1 MPSSQDQT
9 PTNAVP
15 ESFVQE
21 VQQAGAGS
29 DAAKLILL
37 GLEVKEVPWEADAL
51 NLIAQAQMAI
61 PPIQSPGRVVLFT
74 GHRIDSASRKTPR
87 FPAAKENVARDAIQS
102 ALEAQQKKTGGNN
115 LRGVAGG
122 ANGGDLL
129 FHEVCENLGITTKIA
144 LALPPDQFAKASVD
158 TDDPGWNARFADQL
172 DRHTDVPAL
181 AQSPDLPEWLQFKK
195 DYDVWQRNN
204 LWLMSIALS
213 FGAPNGALLALWD
226 GQTGDGP
233 GGTEHMV
240 TLAKEHDMEF
250 VWLKTKELFG
260 LETQGVSG

>member
-21 VQQAGAGS
+21 VQQAETGG

-37 GLEVKEVPWEADAL
+37 SLEVKGAAWEADAL
-51 NLIAQAQMAI
+51 SLIAQAQMAN
-61 PPIQSPGRVVLFT
+61 PPVEPPGRIVLFT
-74 GHRIDSASRKTPR
+74 GHRVDSAGRKTPR
-87 FPAAKENVARDAIQS
+87 FPAAKVQVAGDAIKN
-102 ALEAQQKKTGGNN
+102 ALEAQQKKNGGDDII
-115 LRGVAGG
+115 GVAGG

-129 FHEVCENLGITTKIA
+129 FHEVCESLGITTEIA

-158 TDDPGWNARFADQL
+158 SEDPSWKVCFTDQL
-172 DRHTDVPAL
+172 NCHQDVPVL
-181 AQSPDLPEWLQFKK
+181 AQSPDLPEWLEFKK

-213 FGAPNGALLALWD
+213 FGAPKGALLALWD

-240 TLAKEHDMEF
+240 ALAKEHDMEF

-260 LETQGVSG
+260 LETQSVSG